1 MKKIYK
7 NKFLNKLVILIYFL
21 LVPITSSAVVTDK
34 KWSKEC
40 DDSKKVCV
48 IAINHKVS
56 VPKSDKKQVLLTA
69 IIQLGTT
76 IEKKMDLIDGEE
88 KTYKL
93 KEKNKLVPILTLRFP
108 LNTNLKKQPLI
119 LVDKKKILNIPF
131 SHCNGKVGCQANIN
145 INNEVINLFK
155 SGKQLTVVMA
165 IYNQKNNM
173 QVNLPLKGFTKAY
186 DSLF

>member
-119 LVDKKKILNIPF
+119 LVDKKKN
-131 SHCNGKVGCQANIN
+131 
-145 INNEVINLFK
+145 FK
-155 SGKQLTVVMA
+155 YSF
-165 IYNQKNNM
+165 
-173 QVNLPLKGFTKAY
+173 FT
-186 DSLF
+186 L